1 MAIDN
6 LKLDLYES
14 RESVPL
20 QTFLPGVY
28 TQKLECRGNSILST
42 VFLHTIDSGASV
54 KVEYIEATT
63 GEDEGEEIP
72 LETHPILTSAPQ
84 SSKIL
89 VTRMHNKPNVRITVT
104 GGEARLGVYITV
116 VASFASEL
124 DSSLLFEGEAFDP
137 EKIKGLMISGVE
149 DSTNEVQFFHFKN
162 GKLQVETTE
171 PVGSDSINEFDETSI
186 AAATTQDVLSYEVPV
201 GKSLF
206 LCAID
211 CEGDNIA
218 TYRIYREGELI
229 AKRSTCFW
237 SDDGFIDFRSKN
249 NGGQK
254 ILTGETVRVEVEN
267 FRNSAAN
274 FSARLIGVLINES

>member
-42 VFLHTIDSGASV
+42 VFVHTIDSGASV

-63 GEDEGEEIP
+63 GEDEGEVIFLEEHP
-72 LETHPILTSAPQ
+72 LLTTAPQ

-89 VTRMHNKPNVRITVT
+89 VTRMHNKPNIRITVT

-124 DSSLLFEGEAFDP
+124 DSALLFDGEDYIP
-137 EKIKGLMISGVE
+137 ENVKGLMIAGIDE
-149 DSTNEVQFFHFKN
+149 IENQIQFFRFKD
-162 GKLQVETTE
+162 GKLQVDAE
-171 PVGSDSINEFDETSI
+171 VSSDVNVTNVENLRQRILKSPFLTRNYVYLDFGTKN
-186 AAATTQDVLSYEVPV
+186 QRLSTLAY
-201 GKSLF
+201 S
-206 LCAID
+206 A
-211 CEGDNIA
+211 
-218 TYRIYREGELI
+218 
-229 AKRSTCFW
+229 
-237 SDDGFIDFRSKN
+237 
-249 NGGQK
+249 
-254 ILTGETVRVEVEN
+254 TGETQSLLRT
-267 FRNSAAN
+267 
-274 FSARLIGVLINES
+274 FSYTLEGTKYKLISDVWSVI